1 MGQRRNQFGRLVD
14 VNTKSLQSNMK
25 RATALSSTTR
35 KPDKFDKPSAIDKVL
50 LAILRAVKKKRG
62 K

>member
-1 MGQRRNQFGRLVD
+1 
-14 VNTKSLQSNMK
+14 MK
-25 RATALSSTTR
+25 LATALSSTTR